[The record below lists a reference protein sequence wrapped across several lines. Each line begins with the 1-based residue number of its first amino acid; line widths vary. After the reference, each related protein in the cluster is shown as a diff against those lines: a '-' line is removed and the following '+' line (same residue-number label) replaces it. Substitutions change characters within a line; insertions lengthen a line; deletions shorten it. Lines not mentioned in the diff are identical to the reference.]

1 MKTIFAILMATWAGT
16 AFAQNSPCLPGG
28 VCCTNGFCGTLE
40 QFQRRA
46 KIICL
51 KADAIENKSLSQ
63 SIEWSGYGNVI
74 LAGFGAD
81 MCRRK
86 VALTSAEFASWKE
99 VGNIPMQRTI
109 PVCTENSIRID

>member
-1 MKTIFAILMATWAGT
+1 MKTIFAILIAPCAGT

-51 KADAIENKSLSQ
+51 KADAIENKSLPQ
-63 SIEWSGYGNVI
+63 SIQLSGYCMAATISAQRVEATQKTNAQDHQRA
-74 LAGFGAD
+74 LDA
-81 MCRRK
+81 RRK
-86 VALTSAEFASWKE
+86 LHEMGVD
-99 VGNIPMQRTI
+99 P
-109 PVCTENSIRID
+109 D